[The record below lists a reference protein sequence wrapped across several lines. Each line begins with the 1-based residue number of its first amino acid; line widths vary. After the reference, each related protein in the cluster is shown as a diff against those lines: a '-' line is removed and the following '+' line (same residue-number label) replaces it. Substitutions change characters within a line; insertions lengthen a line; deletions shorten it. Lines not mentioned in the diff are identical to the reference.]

1 MTTDM
6 KAKGLVAIPPQITK
20 KLGLKKGDLFE
31 ITEQDGNIILVPIV
45 IKPRKYLDALEKELA
60 ELKQALG
67 VNEEAQPEGE

>member
-6 KAKGLVAIPPQITK
+6 KAKGLVAIPPQIAK
-20 KLGLKKGDLFE
+20 KLNLKKGDLFD

-45 IKPRKYLDALEKELA
+45 IKPRKYLDELEKELA